1 MQSDIW
7 RSWTARDAR
16 GHIVLPSPD
25 DHKYSRGVLGVITGS
40 NEYPG
45 AAVLTCEAAMRTG
58 LGMLRYFG
66 PTYPQDLVLRQRPE
80 VVTEPG
86 EVQAWLIGSGID
98 PDNRGWFRSRHMRR
112 ALNQGLPV
120 ILDAGGLSLVS
131 EITGPTLI
139 TPHYRELHRLLSS
152 REITVTPTA
161 IEGDPKKWARVAAS
175 EFGATVL
182 LKGNVTVI
190 ASQESQI
197 QLPASP
203 TWLATAGTG
212 DVLAGILGALIATQV
227 VEIEKNENILS
238 SIAATGSF
246 IHSRAAELA
255 SAGGPITAMDVAP
268 SAEWGTPYIEIDPI
282 RRHRKDD

>member
-1 MQSDIW
+1 MHAEIW
-7 RSWTARDAR
+7 KTWTARDAR
-16 GHIVLPSPD
+16 DYIVVPSQD

-40 NEYPG
+40 NQYPG

-58 LGMLRYFG
+58 LGMVRYFG

-86 EVQAWLIGSGID
+86 KVQAWLLGSGID
-98 PDNRGWFRSRHMRR
+98 PDNRGWLRSRAMKR
-112 ALNQGLPV
+112 ALGEGLPV
-120 ILDAGGLSLVS
+120 VLDAGALSLVS
-131 EITGPTLI
+131 LATGPTLI
-139 TPHYRELHRLLSS
+139 TPHYRELHRLLLS

-161 IEGDPKKWARVAAS
+161 IEGDPKKWAQVAAQ

-182 LKGNVTVI
+182 LKGNVTVV
-190 ASQESQI
+190 ASNEYQI
-197 QLPASP
+197 QLPVSP

-227 VEIEKNENILS
+227 VEIEKNANILS
-238 SIAATGSF
+238 AIAATGSL

-255 SAGGPITAMDVAP
+255 SEGGPVTAMDVALSIP
-268 SAEWGTPYIEIDPI
+268 KVIAELLA
-282 RRHRKDD
+282 K

>member
-1 MQSDIW
+1 MHAEIW
-7 RSWTARDAR
+7 KTWTARDAR
-16 GHIVLPSPD
+16 DYIVVPSQD

-40 NEYPG
+40 NQYPG

-58 LGMLRYFG
+58 LGMVRYFG
-66 PTYPQDLVLRQRPE
+66 PTYPQDLVLQQRPE

-86 EVQAWLIGSGID
+86 KVQAWLLGSGID
-98 PDNRGWFRSRHMRR
+98 PDNRGWLRSRAMKR
-112 ALNQGLPV
+112 ALGEGLPV
-120 ILDAGGLSLVS
+120 VLDAGALSLVS
-131 EITGPTLI
+131 LATGPTLI
-139 TPHYRELHRLLSS
+139 TPHYRELHRLLLS

-161 IEGDPKKWARVAAS
+161 IEGDPKKWAQVAAQ

-182 LKGNVTVI
+182 LKGNVTVV
-190 ASQESQI
+190 ASNEYQI

-227 VEIEKNENILS
+227 VEIEKNANILS
-238 SIAATGSF
+238 AIAATGSL

-255 SAGGPITAMDVAP
+255 SEGGPVTAMDVALSIP
-268 SAEWGTPYIEIDPI
+268 KAIAELLT
-282 RRHRKDD
+282 K

>member
-1 MQSDIW
+1 MQSDTWKI
-7 RSWTARDAR
+7 WTAHDVREN
-16 GHIVLPSPD
+16 IVAPSAD

-58 LGMLRYFG
+58 LGMVRYFG

-80 VVTEPG
+80 VVTESG
-86 EVQAWLIGSGID
+86 KVQAWLLGSGID
-98 PDNRGWFRSRHMRR
+98 PENRGWFRTRAMRH
-112 ALNQGLPV
+112 ALGQGLPV
-120 ILDAGGLSLVS
+120 VLDAGALSLVT
-131 EITGPTLI
+131 EAQGPTLI
-139 TPHYRELHRLLSS
+139 TPHYRELHRLFLSRKIS
-152 REITVTPTA
+152 VTATA
-161 IEGDPKKWARVAAS
+161 IEGDPKKWAQIAAK
-175 EFGATVL
+175 EFGVTVL

-190 ASQESQI
+190 ASNENRI

-227 VEIEKNENILS
+227 VEIEKNSEALL

-255 SAGGPITAMDVAP
+255 SEGGPITAMDVAQNIP
-268 SAEWGTPYIEIDPI
+268 KVVAEFLL
-282 RRHRKDD
+282 K